1 MEATIPKPVL
11 TADTANQSGTCAW
24 RLFLNTQILAATT
37 NRSELALKVQTFTM
51 PGLGNGKL
59 GSRKQEAAW
68 EVGGSVG

>member
-24 RLFLNTQILAATT
+24 WLFLNAQILAATT
-37 NRSELALKVQTFTM
+37 NRSELALNVQTFTM

-68 EVGGSVG
+68 QVGGSVG

>member
-1 MEATIPKPVL
+1 MEATIPTPVS
-11 TADTANQSGTCAW
+11 TADMVNQSGTHAW
-24 RLFLNTQILAATT
+24 RLFLNAQILAATT
-37 NRSELALKVQTFTM
+37 NPSELALKVQTFTM